1 MCQNGSFEII
11 ASLQLGVGIL
21 LIISPCTLGY
31 FPYRVV
37 TSPAFQYYSWM
48 HYIKGPFLV
57 STLLASEPEWNSF
70 ISYSFETAIQHV
82 LLFKIDIVPCVEM
95 VTEIRNELKTN
106 TVQHHLK
113 NKQKKKK
120 MPNLTHKM
128 RHLQTAIANC
138 IMNGIS
144 RVSSCNS
151 ELVLALFHFG
161 LKTDCFTR
169 YISLQGLEIS
179 SLPFPL
185 QQQHKL
191 NFLNCLSLIKNILLS
206 TLSKQP
212 NNLS

>member
-1 MCQNGSFEII
+1 
-11 ASLQLGVGIL
+11 
-21 LIISPCTLGY
+21 
-31 FPYRVV
+31 
-37 TSPAFQYYSWM
+37 
-48 HYIKGPFLV
+48 
-57 STLLASEPEWNSF
+57 
-70 ISYSFETAIQHV
+70 
-82 LLFKIDIVPCVEM
+82 
-95 VTEIRNELKTN
+95 
-106 TVQHHLK
+106 
-113 NKQKKKK
+113 

-212 NNLS
+212 NNLSQKLLLPATIFSVFVLFCFLFLTFTGHLVMRADNPAISFLFL